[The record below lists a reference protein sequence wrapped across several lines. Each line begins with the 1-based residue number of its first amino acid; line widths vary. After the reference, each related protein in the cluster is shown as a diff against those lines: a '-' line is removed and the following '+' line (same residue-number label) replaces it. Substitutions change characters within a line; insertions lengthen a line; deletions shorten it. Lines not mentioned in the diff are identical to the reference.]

1 MTMHLEGPW
10 LTSTSTRR
18 RVTKM
23 TKARR
28 ERLELGLVEHNKFLK
43 SIHQSKMTFDQY
55 VNYVEGRHKR
65 QVSMPIKKVEPYRR
79 ETKHI
84 PSLNSQVS
92 SDACGKKN
100 VTMYTG
106 DKLLGIAIMH
116 KSNLVPIFSTEEAS
130 DVARMRRG

>member
-1 MTMHLEGPW
+1 

-28 ERLELGLVEHNKFLK
+28 ARLESDLIEHNKFLK
-43 SIHQSKMTFDQY
+43 SIHQPKMTFDQY
-55 VNYVEGRHKR
+55 VDYVEGRNKR
-65 QVSMPIKKVEPYRR
+65 PQVSMPVKKVEPYRR
-79 ETKHI
+79 ETKAI
-84 PSLNSQVS
+84 PSLNTYGTQDSCS
-92 SDACGKKN
+92 KKP

-116 KSNLVPIFSTEEAS
+116 KSNLVPIFSAEEAS
-130 DVARMRRG
+130 EVSRMRRG